1 MAWTLQVEDTCSEI
15 ALEAQILYICYN
27 EAYRKYKYYSLYF
40 IIPTIILSSVV
51 GGLSFNEKFSSD
63 DTNKVVLASI
73 NIFIAILNALFK
85 ILNIDTNQT
94 ENYYIS
100 KMFYLL
106 YEKIRIELQKEP
118 QQRSDANAFI
128 REITEIKNA
137 LFERNVNIDKEIVRK
152 YKQKY
157 RSKIELPLLLKH
169 LAPLKIFGR
178 DERTQLSPSISSSL
192 QISI

>member
-1 MAWTLQVEDTCSEI
+1 MTTWTSAIEDTCSEI
-15 ALEAQILYICYN
+15 AMESQILYMCYN
-27 EAYRKYKYYSLYF
+27 ESYRKYKYYALYF
-40 IIPTIILSSVV
+40 VIPTIILSSVV

-63 DTNKVVLASI
+63 ETNKVVLASI

-85 ILNIDTNQT
+85 ILNIDTSQT

-106 YEKIRIELQKEP
+106 FEKIRIELQKEP
-118 QQRSDANAFI
+118 QHRQDATIFV
-128 REITEIKNA
+128 REITETKNT
-137 LFERNVNIDKEIVRK
+137 LFERNVNIDSEIVKK

-157 RSKIELPLLLKH
+157 KTKVELPLLLKH

-178 DERTQLSPSISSSL
+178 ENPSLNPSISSSMEVRV
-192 QISI
+192 

>member
-1 MAWTLQVEDTCSEI
+1 
-15 ALEAQILYICYN
+15 
-27 EAYRKYKYYSLYF
+27 
-40 IIPTIILSSVV
+40 V

-178 DERTQLSPSISSSL
+178 DERTQLSPSISSSMEVRV
-192 QISI
+192 